1 MSRFVDAL
9 ITYRILRLL
18 TTPFD
23 QQDAFRLGLIDKR
36 GNRLK
41 RENELNTTEEQEAY
55 SLLHRM
61 VFRLKRIIE
70 KVPMDNKNFL
80 SFATAVALVREG
92 IEYDD
97 EILEEVFYMTQE
109 RQDVK
114 DLAEELESGKMLSF
128 KGFLE
133 EKINMKSASMGD
145 VITDFK
151 KSDAPQFKGK
161 SKEKRRQMAIAAK
174 LANEEM
180 GVAGGGVAGIGIPHP
195 TKANQA
201 EPGLT
206 KGQQK
211 RYKKKNKAGAP
222 AVLIRRK

>member
-1 MSRFVDAL
+1 MSRFVDTL

-23 QQDAFRLGLIDKR
+23 QQDAYRLGIIDKH

-41 RENELNTTEEQEAY
+41 RENELNTTEEKEAY

-80 SFATAVALVREG
+80 SFATALMLIREG
-92 IEYDD
+92 VEYDD

-109 RQDVK
+109 REDVK
-114 DLAEELESGKMLSF
+114 ELAEELESKKLKSF
-128 KGFLE
+128 SQY
-133 EKINMKSASMGD
+133 M
-145 VITDFK
+145 
-151 KSDAPQFKGK
+151 
-161 SKEKRRQMAIAAK
+161 
-174 LANEEM
+174 EEM
-180 GVAGGGVAGIGIPHP
+180 GVAGGNIAGIGIPHP
-195 TKANQA
+195 TKPNQA

-206 KGQQK
+206 KGQQRK
-211 RYKKKNKAGAP
+211 YKKKNKKGSP
-222 AVLIRRK
+222 AALIRRNAR

>member
-23 QQDAFRLGLIDKR
+23 QQDAFRLGLIDKH

-41 RENELNTTEEQEAY
+41 KENELNTTEEQEAY

-70 KVPMDNKNFL
+70 KVPLDNKNFL
-80 SFATAVALVREG
+80 SFATAVALVREQ

-97 EILEEVFYMTQE
+97 DVLEEVFYMTQE

-114 DLAEELESGKMLSF
+114 DLAEELEAGKISSF
-128 KGFLE
+128 K
-133 EKINMKSASMGD
+133 
-145 VITDFK
+145 
-151 KSDAPQFKGK
+151 QF
-161 SKEKRRQMAIAAK
+161 M
-174 LANEEM
+174 EEM

-195 TKANQA
+195 TKPNQA
-201 EPGLT
+201 EPGVS
-206 KGQQK
+206 KNQQK
-211 RYKKKNKAGAP
+211 KYKKKNVSSSP
-222 AVLIRRK
+222 ILIRRK

>member
-23 QQDAFRLGLIDKR
+23 QQDAFRLGLIDKH

-41 RENELNTTEEQEAY
+41 RENEINTTEEQEAY

-80 SFATAVALVREG
+80 SFATAVALVREQ

-97 EILEEVFYMTQE
+97 DILEEVFYMTQE

-114 DLAEELESGKMLSF
+114 DLAEELEAGKISSF
-128 KGFLE
+128 KQY
-133 EKINMKSASMGD
+133 M
-145 VITDFK
+145 
-151 KSDAPQFKGK
+151 
-161 SKEKRRQMAIAAK
+161 
-174 LANEEM
+174 EEM

-195 TKANQA
+195 TKPNQA
-201 EPGLT
+201 EPGIT
-206 KGQQK
+206 KRQQK
-211 RYKKKNKAGAP
+211 KYKKKNNSSSP
-222 AVLIRRK
+222 VLVRRK

>member
-23 QQDAFRLGLIDKR
+23 QQDAFRLGLIDKH

-41 RENELNTTEEQEAY
+41 KENELNTTEEQEAY

-70 KVPMDNKNFL
+70 KIPLENKNFL
-80 SFATAVALVREG
+80 SFATAVALVREQ

-97 EILEEVFYMTQE
+97 DVLEEVFYMTQE

-114 DLAEELESGKMLSF
+114 DLAEELEAGKISSF
-128 KGFLE
+128 K
-133 EKINMKSASMGD
+133 
-145 VITDFK
+145 
-151 KSDAPQFKGK
+151 QF
-161 SKEKRRQMAIAAK
+161 M
-174 LANEEM
+174 EEM

-201 EPGLT
+201 EPGVT
-206 KGQQK
+206 KTQQK
-211 RYKKKNKAGAP
+211 KYKKKNVSSSP
-222 AVLIRRK
+222 ILIRRK

>member
-23 QQDAFRLGLIDKR
+23 QQDAFRLGLIDKH

-41 RENELNTTEEQEAY
+41 KENEINTTEEQEAY

-70 KVPMDNKNFL
+70 KIPLENKNFL
-80 SFATAVALVREG
+80 SFATAVALVREQ

-97 EILEEVFYMTQE
+97 DVLEEVFYMTQE
-109 RQDVK
+109 RQEVK
-114 DLAEELESGKMLSF
+114 DLAEELEAGKISSF
-128 KGFLE
+128 K
-133 EKINMKSASMGD
+133 
-145 VITDFK
+145 
-151 KSDAPQFKGK
+151 QF
-161 SKEKRRQMAIAAK
+161 M
-174 LANEEM
+174 EEM

-195 TKANQA
+195 TKPNQA
-201 EPGLT
+201 EPGIT
-206 KGQQK
+206 KRQQK
-211 RYKKKNKAGAP
+211 KYKKKNNSSSP
-222 AVLIRRK
+222 VLVRRK

>member
-23 QQDAFRLGLIDKR
+23 QQDAFRLGLIDKH

-41 RENELNTTEEQEAY
+41 KENELNTTEEQEAY

-70 KVPMDNKNFL
+70 KVPLDNKNFL
-80 SFATAVALVREG
+80 SFATAVALVREQ

-97 EILEEVFYMTQE
+97 DVLEEVFYMTQE

-114 DLAEELESGKMLSF
+114 DLAEELEAGKISSF
-128 KGFLE
+128 K
-133 EKINMKSASMGD
+133 
-145 VITDFK
+145 
-151 KSDAPQFKGK
+151 QF
-161 SKEKRRQMAIAAK
+161 M
-174 LANEEM
+174 EEM
-180 GVAGGGVAGIGIPHP
+180 GVAGGGVAGIGIPNP
-195 TKANQA
+195 NKANQA
-201 EPGLT
+201 EPGVT
-206 KGQQK
+206 KNQQK
-211 RYKKKNKAGAP
+211 KYKKKNVSSSP
-222 AVLIRRK
+222 ILIRRK

>member
-23 QQDAFRLGLIDKR
+23 QQDAFRLGLIDKH

-41 RENELNTTEEQEAY
+41 KENELNTTEEQEAY

-114 DLAEELESGKMLSF
+114 DLAEELESGKIQSF
-128 KGFLE
+128 K
-133 EKINMKSASMGD
+133 
-145 VITDFK
+145 
-151 KSDAPQFKGK
+151 QFV
-161 SKEKRRQMAIAAK
+161 
-174 LANEEM
+174 EEM

-206 KGQQK
+206 KSQQK
-211 RYKKKNKAGAP
+211 KYKKKNKAGVP
-222 AVLIRRK
+222 ATLIRRK

>member
-23 QQDAFRLGLIDKR
+23 QQDAFRLGLIDKH

-41 RENELNTTEEQEAY
+41 KENEINTTEEQEAY

-70 KVPMDNKNFL
+70 KIPLENKNFL
-80 SFATAVALVREG
+80 SFATAVALVREQ

-97 EILEEVFYMTQE
+97 DVLEEVFYMTQE

-114 DLAEELESGKMLSF
+114 DLAEELEAGKISSF
-128 KGFLE
+128 K
-133 EKINMKSASMGD
+133 
-145 VITDFK
+145 
-151 KSDAPQFKGK
+151 QF
-161 SKEKRRQMAIAAK
+161 M
-174 LANEEM
+174 EEM

-195 TKANQA
+195 TKPNQA
-201 EPGLT
+201 EPGIT
-206 KGQQK
+206 KRQQK
-211 RYKKKNKAGAP
+211 KYKKKNNSSSP
-222 AVLIRRK
+222 ILVRRK

>member
-18 TTPFD
+18 TKPFD
-23 QQDAFRLGLIDKR
+23 QQDAFRLGLIDKH

-41 RENELNTTEEQEAY
+41 KENEINTTEEQEAY

-70 KVPMDNKNFL
+70 KVPIDNKNFL

-92 IEYDD
+92 VEYDD
-97 EILEEVFYMTQE
+97 DILEEVFYMTQE

-114 DLAEELESGKMLSF
+114 DLAEELEAGKISSF
-128 KGFLE
+128 K
-133 EKINMKSASMGD
+133 
-145 VITDFK
+145 
-151 KSDAPQFKGK
+151 QF
-161 SKEKRRQMAIAAK
+161 M
-174 LANEEM
+174 EEM

-195 TKANQA
+195 TKPNQA
-201 EPGLT
+201 EPGIT
-206 KGQQK
+206 KRQQK
-211 RYKKKNKAGAP
+211 KYKKKNNSSSP
-222 AVLIRRK
+222 ILVRRK

>member
-23 QQDAFRLGLIDKR
+23 QQDAFRLGLIDKH

-41 RENELNTTEEQEAY
+41 KENEINTTEEQEAY

-80 SFATAVALVREG
+80 SFAAAVALVREQV
-92 IEYDD
+92 EYDD

-114 DLAEELESGKMLSF
+114 DLAEELETGKIQSF
-128 KGFLE
+128 KQY
-133 EKINMKSASMGD
+133 I
-145 VITDFK
+145 
-151 KSDAPQFKGK
+151 
-161 SKEKRRQMAIAAK
+161 
-174 LANEEM
+174 EEM
-180 GVAGGGVAGIGIPHP
+180 GVGGGGVAGIGIPHP

-201 EPGLT
+201 EPGIT

-222 AVLIRRK
+222 AALIRRK

>member
-23 QQDAFRLGLIDKR
+23 QQDAFRLGLIDKH

-41 RENELNTTEEQEAY
+41 RENEINTTEEQEAY

-70 KVPMDNKNFL
+70 KIPLENKNFL
-80 SFATAVALVREG
+80 SFATAVALVREQ

-97 EILEEVFYMTQE
+97 DVLEEVFYMTQE

-114 DLAEELESGKMLSF
+114 DLAEELEAGKISSF
-128 KGFLE
+128 K
-133 EKINMKSASMGD
+133 
-145 VITDFK
+145 
-151 KSDAPQFKGK
+151 QF
-161 SKEKRRQMAIAAK
+161 M
-174 LANEEM
+174 EEM

-195 TKANQA
+195 TKPNQA
-201 EPGLT
+201 EHGVT
-206 KGQQK
+206 KTQQK
-211 RYKKKNKAGAP
+211 KYKKKNVSSSP
-222 AVLIRRK
+222 ILIRRK

>member
-23 QQDAFRLGLIDKR
+23 QQDAFRLGLIDR
-36 GNRLK
+36 HGNRLK
-41 RENELNTTEEQEAY
+41 RENEINTTEEQEAF

-70 KVPMDNKNFL
+70 KIPLENKNFL
-80 SFATAVALVREG
+80 SFATAVALVREQ

-97 EILEEVFYMTQE
+97 DVLEEVFYMTQE

-114 DLAEELESGKMLSF
+114 DLAEELEAGKISSF
-128 KGFLE
+128 K
-133 EKINMKSASMGD
+133 
-145 VITDFK
+145 
-151 KSDAPQFKGK
+151 QF
-161 SKEKRRQMAIAAK
+161 M
-174 LANEEM
+174 EEM

-195 TKANQA
+195 TKPNQA
-201 EPGLT
+201 EPGVT
-206 KGQQK
+206 KSQQK
-211 RYKKKNKAGAP
+211 KYKKKN
-222 AVLIRRK
+222 AVGSPVMIRRK

>member
-23 QQDAFRLGLIDKR
+23 QQDAFRLGLIDKH

-41 RENELNTTEEQEAY
+41 KENELNTTEEQESY

-70 KVPMDNKNFL
+70 KIPLENKNFL
-80 SFATAVALVREG
+80 SFATAVALVREQ

-97 EILEEVFYMTQE
+97 DVLEEVFYMTQE

-114 DLAEELESGKMLSF
+114 DLAEELEAGKISSF
-128 KGFLE
+128 K
-133 EKINMKSASMGD
+133 
-145 VITDFK
+145 
-151 KSDAPQFKGK
+151 QF
-161 SKEKRRQMAIAAK
+161 M
-174 LANEEM
+174 EEM

-201 EPGLT
+201 EPGVT
-206 KGQQK
+206 KTQQK
-211 RYKKKNKAGAP
+211 KYTKKNNSSSP
-222 AVLIRRK
+222 ILVRRK

>member
-23 QQDAFRLGLIDKR
+23 QQDAFRLGLIDKH

-41 RENELNTTEEQEAY
+41 KESEINTTEEQEAY

-70 KVPMDNKNFL
+70 KIPLENKNFL
-80 SFATAVALVREG
+80 SFATAVALVREQ

-97 EILEEVFYMTQE
+97 DILEEVFYMTQE

-114 DLAEELESGKMLSF
+114 DLAEELEAGKISSF
-128 KGFLE
+128 K
-133 EKINMKSASMGD
+133 
-145 VITDFK
+145 
-151 KSDAPQFKGK
+151 QF
-161 SKEKRRQMAIAAK
+161 M
-174 LANEEM
+174 EEM

-195 TKANQA
+195 TKPNQA
-201 EPGLT
+201 EPGVT
-206 KGQQK
+206 KRQQK
-211 RYKKKNKAGAP
+211 KYKKKNNSSSP
-222 AVLIRRK
+222 ILVRRK

>member
-23 QQDAFRLGLIDKR
+23 QQDAFRLGLIDKH

-41 RENELNTTEEQEAY
+41 RENQLNTTEEQEAY

-114 DLAEELESGKMLSF
+114 DLAEELESGKIQSF
-128 KGFLE
+128 K
-133 EKINMKSASMGD
+133 
-145 VITDFK
+145 
-151 KSDAPQFKGK
+151 QFV
-161 SKEKRRQMAIAAK
+161 
-174 LANEEM
+174 EEM
-180 GVAGGGVAGIGIPHP
+180 GVAGGGVGGIGIPHP

-201 EPGLT
+201 EPGVT
-206 KGQQK
+206 KSQQK
-211 RYKKKNKAGAP
+211 KYKKKNTTSSP
-222 AVLIRRK
+222 ILIRRK

>member
-23 QQDAFRLGLIDKR
+23 QQDAFRLGLIDR
-36 GNRLK
+36 HGNRLK
-41 RENELNTTEEQEAY
+41 RENEINTTEEQEAF

-70 KVPMDNKNFL
+70 KIPLENKNFL
-80 SFATAVALVREG
+80 SFATAVALVREQ

-97 EILEEVFYMTQE
+97 DILEEVFYMTQE

-114 DLAEELESGKMLSF
+114 DLAEELEAGKISSF
-128 KGFLE
+128 K
-133 EKINMKSASMGD
+133 
-145 VITDFK
+145 
-151 KSDAPQFKGK
+151 QF
-161 SKEKRRQMAIAAK
+161 M
-174 LANEEM
+174 EEM

-201 EPGLT
+201 EPGVT
-206 KGQQK
+206 KSQQK
-211 RYKKKNKAGAP
+211 KYKKKNVSSSP
-222 AVLIRRK
+222 ILIRRK

>member
-23 QQDAFRLGLIDKR
+23 QQDAFRLGLIDKH

-41 RENELNTTEEQEAY
+41 KESELNTNEEQEAY

-114 DLAEELESGKMLSF
+114 DLAEELESGKIQSF
-128 KGFLE
+128 K
-133 EKINMKSASMGD
+133 
-145 VITDFK
+145 
-151 KSDAPQFKGK
+151 QFV
-161 SKEKRRQMAIAAK
+161 
-174 LANEEM
+174 EEM
-180 GVAGGGVAGIGIPHP
+180 GVAGGGVAGIGIPNP

-206 KGQQK
+206 KSQQK
-211 RYKKKNKAGAP
+211 KYKKKNKAGVP
-222 AVLIRRK
+222 ATFIRRK

>member
-23 QQDAFRLGLIDKR
+23 QQDAFRLGLIDKH

-41 RENELNTTEEQEAY
+41 RENQLNTTEEQEAY

-70 KVPMDNKNFL
+70 KIPLENKNFL
-80 SFATAVALVREG
+80 SFATAVALVRESV
-92 IEYDD
+92 EYDD
-97 EILEEVFYMTQE
+97 DILEEVFYMTQE

-114 DLAEELESGKMLSF
+114 DLAEELEAGKISSF
-128 KGFLE
+128 K
-133 EKINMKSASMGD
+133 
-145 VITDFK
+145 
-151 KSDAPQFKGK
+151 QF
-161 SKEKRRQMAIAAK
+161 M
-174 LANEEM
+174 EEM
-180 GVAGGGVAGIGIPHP
+180 GVAGGGVAGIGIPNP

-206 KGQQK
+206 KSQQK
-211 RYKKKNKAGAP
+211 KYKKKNTTSSP
-222 AVLIRRK
+222 ILIRRK

>member
-23 QQDAFRLGLIDKR
+23 QQDAFRLGLIDKH

-41 RENELNTTEEQEAY
+41 KENEINTTEEQEAY

-70 KVPMDNKNFL
+70 KIPLENKNFL

-92 IEYDD
+92 VEYDD
-97 EILEEVFYMTQE
+97 DILEEVFYMTQE

-114 DLAEELESGKMLSF
+114 DLAEELEAGKISSF
-128 KGFLE
+128 K
-133 EKINMKSASMGD
+133 
-145 VITDFK
+145 
-151 KSDAPQFKGK
+151 QF
-161 SKEKRRQMAIAAK
+161 M
-174 LANEEM
+174 EEM

-195 TKANQA
+195 TKPNQA
-201 EPGLT
+201 EPGVT
-206 KGQQK
+206 KTQQK
-211 RYKKKNKAGAP
+211 KYKKKNNSSSP
-222 AVLIRRK
+222 ILVRRK

>member
-23 QQDAFRLGLIDKR
+23 QQDAFRLGLIDKH

-41 RENELNTTEEQEAY
+41 RENEINTTEEQEAY

-70 KVPMDNKNFL
+70 KVPIDNKNFL

-92 IEYDD
+92 VEYDD
-97 EILEEVFYMTQE
+97 DILEEVFYMTQE

-114 DLAEELESGKMLSF
+114 DLAEELEAGKISSF
-128 KGFLE
+128 K
-133 EKINMKSASMGD
+133 
-145 VITDFK
+145 
-151 KSDAPQFKGK
+151 QF
-161 SKEKRRQMAIAAK
+161 M
-174 LANEEM
+174 EEM

-195 TKANQA
+195 TKPNQA
-201 EPGLT
+201 EPGIT
-206 KGQQK
+206 KRQQK
-211 RYKKKNKAGAP
+211 KYKKKNNSSSP
-222 AVLIRRK
+222 VLVRRK

>member
-1 MSRFVDAL
+1 
-9 ITYRILRLL
+9 L

-23 QQDAFRLGLIDKR
+23 QQDAFRLGLIDKH

-41 RENELNTTEEQEAY
+41 RENEINTTEEQEAY

-70 KVPMDNKNFL
+70 KVPIDNKNFL

-92 IEYDD
+92 VEYDD
-97 EILEEVFYMTQE
+97 DILEEVFYMTQE

-114 DLAEELESGKMLSF
+114 DLAEELEAGKISSF
-128 KGFLE
+128 K
-133 EKINMKSASMGD
+133 
-145 VITDFK
+145 
-151 KSDAPQFKGK
+151 QF
-161 SKEKRRQMAIAAK
+161 M
-174 LANEEM
+174 EEM

-206 KGQQK
+206 KSQQK
-211 RYKKKNKAGAP
+211 KYKKKNKAGVP

>member
-23 QQDAFRLGLIDKR
+23 QQDAFRLGLIDKH

-41 RENELNTTEEQEAY
+41 KESELNTNEEQEAY

-80 SFATAVALVREG
+80 SFAAAVALVREG

-114 DLAEELESGKMLSF
+114 DLAEELESGKIQSF
-128 KGFLE
+128 K
-133 EKINMKSASMGD
+133 
-145 VITDFK
+145 
-151 KSDAPQFKGK
+151 QFV
-161 SKEKRRQMAIAAK
+161 
-174 LANEEM
+174 EEM
-180 GVAGGGVAGIGIPHP
+180 GVAGGGVAGIGIPNP

-206 KGQQK
+206 KSQQK
-211 RYKKKNKAGAP
+211 KYKKKNKAGVP
-222 AVLIRRK
+222 ATLIRRK

>member
-23 QQDAFRLGLIDKR
+23 QQDAFRLGLIDKH

-41 RENELNTTEEQEAY
+41 RENEINTTEEQEAY

-70 KVPMDNKNFL
+70 KIPLENKNFL
-80 SFATAVALVREG
+80 SFATAVALVREQ

-97 EILEEVFYMTQE
+97 DVLEEVFYMTQE

-114 DLAEELESGKMLSF
+114 DLAEELEAGKISSF
-128 KGFLE
+128 K
-133 EKINMKSASMGD
+133 
-145 VITDFK
+145 
-151 KSDAPQFKGK
+151 QF
-161 SKEKRRQMAIAAK
+161 M
-174 LANEEM
+174 EEM

-195 TKANQA
+195 TKPNQA
-201 EPGLT
+201 EPGVT
-206 KGQQK
+206 KSQQK
-211 RYKKKNKAGAP
+211 KYKKKNNSSSP
-222 AVLIRRK
+222 ILVRRK

>member
-23 QQDAFRLGLIDKR
+23 QQDAFRLGLIDKH

-41 RENELNTTEEQEAY
+41 RENEINTTEEQEAY

-70 KVPMDNKNFL
+70 KVPIDNKNFL

-92 IEYDD
+92 VEYDD
-97 EILEEVFYMTQE
+97 DILEEVFYMTQE

-114 DLAEELESGKMLSF
+114 DLAEELEAGKISSF
-128 KGFLE
+128 K
-133 EKINMKSASMGD
+133 
-145 VITDFK
+145 
-151 KSDAPQFKGK
+151 QF
-161 SKEKRRQMAIAAK
+161 M
-174 LANEEM
+174 EEM

-195 TKANQA
+195 TKPNQA
-201 EPGLT
+201 EPGVT
-206 KGQQK
+206 KRQQK
-211 RYKKKNKAGAP
+211 KYKKKNNSSSP
-222 AVLIRRK
+222 ILVRRK